1 MSKQHIHIG
10 VEDADRGF
18 ERFVKSWHKAETG
31 DTEQTEIHLNF
42 EDFAMLASVLTPKR
56 LELMKILRQ
65 HGPFSIR
72 ALAKKLQRDYK
83 NVHVD
88 VSALE
93 VAGLIQRTEEG
104 LLVAP
109 WDVIDAH
116 LRLVA

>member
-10 VEDADRGF
+10 VEEASEGYDRFIDAWHQAEAGKIDRP
-18 ERFVKSWHKAETG
+18 
-31 DTEQTEIHLNF
+31 EIHLNF
-42 EDFAMLASVLTPKR
+42 EDFETLASLLTPKR
-56 LELMKILRQ
+56 LELMKVLRQ

-72 ALAKKLQRDYK
+72 ALSKHLKRDYK
-83 NVHVD
+83 NVHAD

-93 VAGLIQRTEEG
+93 NVGLIQRDENE

-116 LRLVA
+116 VSLVA